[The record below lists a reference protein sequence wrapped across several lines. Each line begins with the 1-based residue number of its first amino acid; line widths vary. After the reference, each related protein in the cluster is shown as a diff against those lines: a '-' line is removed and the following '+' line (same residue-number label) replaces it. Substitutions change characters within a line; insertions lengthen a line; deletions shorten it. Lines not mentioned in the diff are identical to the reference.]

1 MPPKKPTAAQKY
13 AKYDARTTKNMAA
26 HNAAGGSVR
35 KPVKDVSKAGPKDMY
50 DRAKFGSRKAQQA
63 LTLNQPLVDKKGL
76 PTPAAMQFK
85 RWDYPTPKNEAD
97 LRKIKAQADAAKA
110 RYAPK
115 GKGVNR
121 GK

>member
-13 AKYDARTTKNMAA
+13 AKYDSATTKKMAA

-50 DRAKFGSRKAQQA
+50 DRAKFGSSKAQQA
-63 LTLNQPLVDKKGL
+63 LTLNQPLTDKKGL

-115 GKGVNR
+115 AKGK
-121 GK
+121 K

>member
-1 MPPKKPTAAQKY
+1 M
-13 AKYDARTTKNMAA
+13 R
-26 HNAAGGSVR
+26 HGR
-35 KPVKDVSKAGPKDMY
+35 LRRPV
-50 DRAKFGSRKAQQA
+50 
-63 LTLNQPLVDKKGL
+63 LVVLRLGRGGL

-115 GKGVNR
+115 GKGVRR
-121 GK
+121 G